1 MVFKIVLKPIV
12 LIDLDEAI
20 SWYEA
25 EQNGLGEQFF
35 NSFVKAKDKIK
46 KNPHRYPNIIPKVK
60 RVLLKK
66 FPYKLFY
73 TYTENTVIILGVT
86 HAKRSNAYL
95 RKRLKSL

>member
-1 MVFKIVLKPIV
+1 
-12 LIDLDEAI
+12 
-20 SWYEA
+20 
-25 EQNGLGEQFF
+25 
-35 NSFVKAKDKIK
+35 
-46 KNPHRYPNIIPKVK
+46 VK